1 MNDGVWYVSDETS
14 NNGRNESKRY
24 ILKFGTQIDIQRGAL
39 ERVMRLL
46 HKLKVRFSLSKSFSV
61 RRLILLEQEYFPTA
75 VLTN

>member
-1 MNDGVWYVSDETS
+1 MNDGVWYVSDEMS
-14 NNGRNESKRY
+14 NNGANGNKRY
-24 ILKFGTQIDIQRGAL
+24 ILKFGTQIDVQRGAL
-39 ERVMRLL
+39 EREMRLL